1 MIELTDDAKAL
12 HALLIDAGMDN
23 DLKCIA
29 ALEDWDFMAQIGA
42 CDEITIDILYNYLK
56 GESNV

>member
-12 HALLIDAGMDN
+12 HTLLIDAGMDN

-29 ALEDWDFMAQIGA
+29 AIEDWDFMSQIGV

-56 GESNV
+56 GENNV

>member
-12 HALLIDAGMDN
+12 HTLLIDAGMDN

-29 ALEDWDFMAQIGA
+29 ALEDWDFIAQIGV
-42 CDEITIDILYNYLK
+42 CDEITIDVLYNYLK
-56 GESNV
+56 REKNV